1 MVLTVLIYMVHQC
14 LKRIMPTITIVVF
27 ILKMKVVMEIIQ
39 EAISKLVKSKTVLVI
54 AHRIRT
60 VENADM
66 IVVLDGGVVAESGTH
81 EQLMKNNGL
90 YAKLVKLQT
99 VSVEWKIK

>member
-1 MVLTVLIYMVHQC
+1 
-14 LKRIMPTITIVVF
+14 
-27 ILKMKVVMEIIQ
+27 MKVVMEIIQ